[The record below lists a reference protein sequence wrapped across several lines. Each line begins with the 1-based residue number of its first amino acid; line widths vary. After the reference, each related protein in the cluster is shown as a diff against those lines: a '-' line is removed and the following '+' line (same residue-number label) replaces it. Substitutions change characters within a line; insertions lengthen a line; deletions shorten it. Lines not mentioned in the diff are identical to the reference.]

1 MLIKYEYT
9 LRIEKRRSAGGL
21 LRLSNDTSGS
31 QRRRAVEA
39 LLRWH
44 LAAGVDETASDV
56 PWDRF
61 APTPLPSAPRSTA
74 ATAGAAFAAP
84 TTVNDAAPAVPP
96 PPRATATVSAKGLEP
111 VGAPKRAAQG
121 PPPGSD
127 EAYARARAAGSL
139 DELKAII
146 AAFDGCP
153 LKETATNLVFGDGNP
168 AGRIVLIGEAP
179 GAEEDRQGL
188 PFVGPS
194 GRLLDRMLGS
204 IGLDRKTS
212 VFISN
217 TVFWR
222 PPGNRAPTTFEI
234 AVCAPFVE
242 RIIELIDPVLLIALG
257 GPAANA
263 LLGAQESVGRLRGR
277 WFAFR
282 TRNMERTVPATALFH
297 PAYLLRS
304 PSQKRLAWRDLLA
317 IKKRLYEPEESP
329 HK

>member
-1 MLIKYEYT
+1 MLLKYEYT
-9 LRIEKRRSAGGL
+9 LRIEKRRRAGGL

-61 APTPLPSAPRSTA
+61 TPAQTQVPQTEAAP
-74 ATAGAAFAAP
+74 AGAASLAP
-84 TTVNDAAPAVPP
+84 TTVGDVVPAAPSPRRASAAPAG
-96 PPRATATVSAKGLEP
+96 AAGLEP

-204 IGLDRKTS
+204 IGLDRTSS

-282 TRNMERTVPATALFH
+282 THHMERTVAATALFH

-317 IKKRLYEPEESP
+317 IKKRLYQPEESL